1 MSIAVFGSI
10 NVDVT
15 AYSERLPAPG
25 ETIHGTS
32 YVLGLGGK
40 GANQAVAVARLGGD
54 LAFVGR
60 IGGDAFGVLAR
71 GELERYGVS
80 TAAVA
85 TDAAAGT
92 GIAII
97 AVDADAQ
104 NCITVIAGANFSVG
118 EAEAAKLA
126 AMPSPPRVL
135 LLQLEVPLDA
145 NVAAAKAA
153 RARGAVVVL
162 DPAPA
167 PVGGLSDALLRHIS
181 VITPNETEC
190 EALTG
195 IRPDSAADAAQ
206 AASLLQKRGIQ
217 SIIIKMGAKGA
228 FWRSPEGEGHV
239 PRFAVTAIDTVAAG
253 DCFNGG
259 LAYALAGGKP
269 FGEAVRFASACGALS
284 VTKRGAAAA
293 APVLAD
299 VEELMTRAS
308 GQRRGQGGG
317 GQT

>member
-15 AYSERLPAPG
+15 AYSQRLPAPG

-40 GANQAVAVARLGGD
+40 GANQAVAVARLGGQ

-60 IGGDAFGVLAR
+60 IGTDAFGALAR
-71 GELERYGVS
+71 SELERYGVS
-80 TAAVA
+80 AAAVA
-85 TDAAAGT
+85 EDGSAGT

-97 AVDADAQ
+97 AVDASAQ

-118 EAEAAKLA
+118 EAEVAKLA
-126 AMPSPPRVL
+126 AVTPSPKVL
-135 LLQLEVPLDA
+135 LLQLEVPLEA
-145 NVAAAKAA
+145 NIAAAKAA
-153 RARGAVVVL
+153 RARGALVIL

-167 PVGGLSDALLRHIS
+167 PVGGLSGALLQHIS

-195 IRPDSAADAAQ
+195 ICPDSAGEAAQ
-206 AASLLQKRGIQ
+206 AASVLQKQGIQ

-239 PRFAVTAIDTVAAG
+239 PRFTVTAIDTVAAG

-259 LAYALAGGKP
+259 LAFALAAGRP

-284 VTKRGAAAA
+284 TTKRGAAAA
-293 APVLAD
+293 APSLAE
-299 VEELMTRAS
+299 VERLMTQA
-308 GQRRGQGGG
+308 
-317 GQT
+317 

>member
-40 GANQAVAVARLGGD
+40 GANQAVAVARLGGE
-54 LAFVGR
+54 LAYVGR

-71 GELERYGVS
+71 SELERYGVS
-80 TAAVA
+80 TVA
-85 TDAAAGT
+85 IAQDAEAGT

-97 AVDADAQ
+97 AVDAAAQ
-104 NCITVIAGANFSVG
+104 NCITVIAGANFAVG
-118 EAEAAKLA
+118 EAEVVKLA
-126 AMPSPPRVL
+126 AMPSPKVL
-135 LLQLEVPLDA
+135 LLQLEVPLKA
-145 NVAAAKAA
+145 NIAAAKAA

-167 PVGGLSDALLRHIS
+167 PVGGLSDELLRHIS
-181 VITPNETEC
+181 VITPNESEC
-190 EALTG
+190 DALTG
-195 IRPDSAADAAQ
+195 IRPDSAAEAAQ
-206 AASLLQKRGIQ
+206 AATILQKQGIQ

-228 FWRSPEGEGHV
+228 FWRSPEGEGYV

-259 LAYALAGGKP
+259 LAYALAEGRP

-284 VTKRGAAAA
+284 TTKRGAAAA
-293 APVLAD
+293 APSLAE
-299 VEELMTRAS
+299 VEELLSRA
-308 GQRRGQGGG
+308 
-317 GQT
+317 